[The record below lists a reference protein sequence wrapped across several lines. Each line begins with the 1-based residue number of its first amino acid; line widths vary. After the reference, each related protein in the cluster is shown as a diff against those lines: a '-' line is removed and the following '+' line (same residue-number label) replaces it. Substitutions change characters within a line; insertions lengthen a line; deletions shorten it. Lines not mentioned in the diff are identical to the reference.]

1 MRETEFQEVGT
12 IDYTANRFK
21 ADLFR
26 THKSTFMRG
35 YSPFG
40 SSSFSTQDAPFTWGL
55 IAANF
60 ITLVLMTFRALDPS
74 WLVLSVPGAFSRPWT
89 LLTYPLVSFGIL
101 GMLFYGMWLYF
112 IGSALERAWGTFNY
126 AIFFVVVSVVSGI
139 SMEIGAL
146 LTHSIL
152 FIDSWLPL
160 AGVTLA
166 FCLLM
171 PNETIILLIFPIQAK
186 WLGWLEMAIVFFTYA
201 GHSPLL
207 GFFALA
213 GCGVAWIW
221 VNRGLANVSS
231 FGRFNAGYRGSGG
244 HRFRPHDSRTWQEKI
259 NPIEIWKRHKRR
271 KQFDRLMRGDKK

>member
-1 MRETEFQEVGT
+1 
-12 IDYTANRFK
+12 
-21 ADLFR
+21 
-26 THKSTFMRG
+26 MRG

-40 SSSFSTQDAPFTWGL
+40 SSSFSTQDTPFTWGL

-60 ITLVLMTFRALDPS
+60 ITLALATFRVLDPS
-74 WLVLSVPGAFSRPWT
+74 WLVLSVPGALERPWT
-89 LLTYPLVSFGIL
+89 LLTYPLVSLGIIN
-101 GMLFYGMWLYF
+101 MLFYGLWLYF

-146 LTHSIL
+146 LTHSML

-171 PNETIILLIFPIQAK
+171 PEETIFLLFFPIKAK
-186 WLGWLEMAIVFFTYA
+186 WLGWLEMVILFFTYA

-207 GFFALA
+207 GLFALA

-221 VNRGLANVSS
+221 VNRGLANVNN
-231 FGRFNAGYRGSGG
+231 FGGLRVGNRGSG
-244 HRFRPHDSRTWQEKI
+244 HRFRPHDSRTWKEKI
-259 NPIEIWKRHKRR
+259 NPVEIWKRYKRR

>member
-1 MRETEFQEVGT
+1 
-12 IDYTANRFK
+12 
-21 ADLFR
+21 
-26 THKSTFMRG
+26 MRG

-40 SSSFSTQDAPFTWGL
+40 STNFSTQDTPLTFGL

-60 ITLVLMTFRALDPS
+60 ITLVLITFRALDPS

-89 LLTYPLVSFGIL
+89 LLTYPLVSFGIFSL
-101 GMLFYGMWLYF
+101 LFYGLWLYF

-126 AIFFVVVSVVSGI
+126 AIFFVVVTVVSGI

-146 LTHSIL
+146 ITHQIL
-152 FIDSWLPL
+152 FIDNWLPL

-171 PNETIILLIFPIQAK
+171 PYETIILLIFPIQAR
-186 WLGWLEMAIVFFTYA
+186 WLGLLEMVIVFFTYA

-213 GCGVAWIW
+213 GCGVAWVW
-221 VNRGLANVSS
+221 VNKGLASVTGS
-231 FGRFNAGYRGSGG
+231 AGFSVGNRGSGG
-244 HRFRPHDSRTWQEKI
+244 RTFRPQDHRTWKEKI
-259 NPIEIWKRHKRR
+259 NPIEVWKRHKRR